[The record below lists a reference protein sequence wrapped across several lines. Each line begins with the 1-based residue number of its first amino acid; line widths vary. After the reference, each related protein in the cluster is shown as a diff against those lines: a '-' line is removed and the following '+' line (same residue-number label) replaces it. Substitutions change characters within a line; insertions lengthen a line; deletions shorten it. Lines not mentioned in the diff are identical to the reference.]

1 MPLIGD
7 KVTMPRSKS
16 VLEINHVSRDGDEVD
31 LLLPG
36 TNLQWFRVR
45 TDTLTFVDRKP
56 PARTSNPFTTPE
68 PTFDASEVMDRIA
81 AVQEDNLKRF
91 DDDIDIL
98 KTYLKTQHAPKAAIE
113 TLEGLTVEQHVSWKK
128 AVTRIEKLLEE

>member
-1 MPLIGD
+1 MAKSRKKAAAPEPPPMPLIGD

-16 VLEINHVSRDGDEVD
+16 VLVVNHVSRDGDEVD

-45 TDTLTFVDRKP
+45 TDTLTLVDRKP
-56 PARTSNPFTTPE
+56 PARTSNRFTIPE
-68 PTFDASEVMDRIA
+68 PIFDAGEILERIA
-81 AVQEDNLKRF
+81 TVQKENLRRI

-98 KTYLKTQHAPKAAIE
+98 
-113 TLEGLTVEQHVSWKK
+113 
-128 AVTRIEKLLEE
+128 

>member
-16 VLEINHVSRDGDEVD
+16 VLEVNHVSRDGDELD
-31 LLLPG
+31 LQLPG

-56 PARTSNPFTTPE
+56 PVRTSNLFATPE
-68 PTFDASEVMDRIA
+68 PVFDTDEILERIA
-81 AVQEDNLKRF
+81 TVQNENLKRL
-91 DDDIDIL
+91 DDDIGHPQELSED
-98 KTYLKTQHAPKAAIE
+98 TARTQSRDRGA
-113 TLEGLTVEQHVSWKK
+113 
-128 AVTRIEKLLEE
+128 

>member
-16 VLEINHVSRDGDEVD
+16 VLEVNHVSRNGDEVD
-31 LLLPG
+31 LQLQG

-56 PARTSNPFTTPE
+56 HARTSNPFTIPE
-68 PTFDASEVMDRIA
+68 PVFDAGEILERIA
-81 AVQEDNLKRF
+81 TVQEENLKRL

-98 KTYLKTQHAPKAAIE
+98 KANLKTQGAPKAAIE
-113 TLEGLTVEQHVSWKK
+113 AIEARTVEQHVSWKK
-128 AVTRIEKLLEE
+128 KLLDE